1 MSKGAT
7 LRDGAGG
14 ATTPPVAT
22 RRWALLAMSVG
33 VFCIQLDSFGLNLAL
48 PQIGRD
54 LHASGDGLQWVI
66 SAYLLST
73 GTLMLGA
80 GRLGDLFG
88 RRRLLVAGVAG
99 FGGGREGVSRAPPH
113 PPGGCKL

>member
-1 MSKGAT
+1 MA
-7 LRDGAGG
+7 
-14 ATTPPVAT
+14 PIFVA
-22 RRWALLAMSVG
+22 RQWALLAMSVG
-33 VFCIQLDSFGLNLAL
+33 VFCIQLDAFALNLAL

-54 LHASGDGLQWVI
+54 LHADSGGLQWVV

-88 RRRLLVAGVAG
+88 RRRLLVLGLAL
-99 FGGGREGVSRAPPH
+99 FGVSSLVCA
-113 PPGGCKL
+113 L

>member
-1 MSKGAT
+1 MA
-7 LRDGAGG
+7 
-14 ATTPPVAT
+14 PIFVA
-22 RRWALLAMSVG
+22 RQWALLAMSVG
-33 VFCIQLDSFGLNLAL
+33 VFCIQLDAFALNLAL

-54 LHASGDGLQWVI
+54 LHPDSGGLQWVV

-88 RRRLLVAGVAG
+88 DGVCSCWGWPFSGRRPWCARSL
-99 FGGGREGVSRAPPH
+99 RRCPS
-113 PPGGCKL
+113 